1 LYNFV
6 RKEKVEIRYK
16 NDKVKKQLQIKNIE
30 RSFST
35 VIAKKYQ
42 ESLERIDAIDNL
54 HELKKTFR
62 GMNIEKLKNRDFLWS
77 LRLNKKYRL
86 EFNTKD
92 VEIHQIIEVFLVKIH
107 SHKYD

>member
-1 LYNFV
+1 
-6 RKEKVEIRYK
+6 VEIRYK

-35 VIAKKYQ
+35 VIVKKYQ
-42 ESLERIDAIDNL
+42 EALERIDAIDNL
-54 HELKKTFR
+54 YELKITFR